1 VTTIA
6 FIGFGEAAQAIA
18 ADLNKADGVSRLLAY
33 DLRFADG
40 AGDLKDAAS
49 ARGVEPLTDIGG
61 IGEAAIV
68 LSLVVGA
75 AAIPVA
81 RSAAPHLRDGQFYV
95 DLNSI
100 GPEAKTRV
108 GETLANGGGGAFVEG
123 AVMARVPPYGARVP
137 ILLAGSRAVDAAERL
152 NALGMCCEAVG
163 ERIGQASAVKMI
175 RSVIIKGV
183 EALLIESLTAA
194 ERAGVTERILDSIAD
209 TFPGIDWR
217 ETATY
222 YIGRT
227 HQHGARRVTEMNE
240 SAETLRSLGVEP
252 ILSSAIAATIASAHA
267 RLASAALPP
276 NAHYEA
282 LLGVLAQEGVAAMVS
297 DGGR

>member
-1 VTTIA
+1 MTIIA

-33 DLRFADG
+33 DLRFANA
-40 AGDLKDAAS
+40 AGDLQEAAL
-49 ARGVEPLTDIGG
+49 ARGVEPLADIAG
-61 IGEAAIV
+61 IGEAEIV

-81 RSAAPHLRDGQFYV
+81 RSAAPHLREGQVYV

-100 GPEAKTRV
+100 GPQAKAQV
-108 GETLANGGGGAFVEG
+108 GEALAKAGGGAFVEG
-123 AVMARVPPYGARVP
+123 AVMARVPPFGSRVP
-137 ILLAGSRAVDAAERL
+137 ILTAGRCAADVAERL
-152 NALGMCCEAVG
+152 NAIGMCCEAVG

-175 RSVIIKGV
+175 RSVMIKGV

-194 ERAGVTERILDSIAD
+194 ERAGVTERILESITE

-240 SAETLRSLGVEP
+240 SAETLRGLGVEP
-252 ILSSAIAATIASAHA
+252 VLSNAIAATIANAHA
-267 RLASAALPP
+267 RLASAVLPP
-276 NAHYEA
+276 NTHYEA
-282 LLGVLAQEGVAAMVS
+282 LLHVLAQDSVAAMVS